1 MCAVTGQIKAVSIKP
16 EEAQKLRLK
25 RCLDVF
31 THALIQDINAF
42 NL

>member
-16 EEAQKLRLK
+16 EEPQK